1 MDVHVNVINQKLR
14 LATNIKSFVSGS
26 QNFIRFYFELSEEW
40 DNLSPF
46 VQFCQDD
53 IAYNVYLDDEN
64 SVYLPP
70 EITEGKCTMALYG
83 NYGEVRATT
92 ECVSFEIEKNQLVE
106 DGESTDISQSLYD
119 QLVKKVKDMYTYNV
133 SYDEMDNMIVFESR
147 TKKGN
152 VPFSYD
158 DNTCIVEFLNEE

>member
-1 MDVHVNVINQKLR
+1 M
-14 LATNIKSFVSGS
+14 
-26 QNFIRFYFELSEEW
+26 
-40 DNLSPF
+40 
-46 VQFCQDD
+46 
-53 IAYNVYLDDEN
+53 
-64 SVYLPP
+64 
-70 EITEGKCTMALYG
+70 
-83 NYGEVRATT
+83 
-92 ECVSFEIEKNQLVE
+92 E

-133 SYDEMDNMIVFESR
+133 SYDEIDNMIVFESR